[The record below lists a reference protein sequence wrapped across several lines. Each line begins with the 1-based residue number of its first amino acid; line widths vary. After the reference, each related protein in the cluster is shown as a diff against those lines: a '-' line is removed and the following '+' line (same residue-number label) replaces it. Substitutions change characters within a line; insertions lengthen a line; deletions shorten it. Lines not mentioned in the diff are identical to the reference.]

1 MKKAAKIVPLV
12 VLLAMVGVIVYAV
25 MVWPVNPTRMKP
37 AKSYEQLRDTVEK
50 KTDIRVPGEKLLPWT
65 VTERQLRM
73 DGPSRLAKVS
83 GFAISG
89 TMERGGVAFN
99 AEVSVGVTGV
109 VGDLPSPWDVYR
121 YVPVY
126 LFRNQGFY
134 MAQLCIDGSEY
145 IIQLYYPE
153 NVTLPEEDA
162 AYVEDALHRPERSL
176 KNAPRRGAFFRLSQ
190 KGKALL
196 GQKACSL
203 PRA

>member
-1 MKKAAKIVPLV
+1 MKKAATI
-12 VLLAMVGVIVYAV
+12 VLLAVLLAIVGGIVYTV
-25 MVWPVNPTRMKP
+25 LTWPIYPQPQKNVD
-37 AKSYEQLRDTVEK
+37 SYAQLRDTVEK
-50 KTDIRVPGEKLLPWT
+50 KTDIRVPGEDLLPWT

-73 DGPSRLAKVS
+73 DGPSRMAKVS

-89 TMERGGVAFN
+89 TMERGGVTFN

-126 LFRNQGFY
+126 LFQNQGFY

-162 AYVEDALHRPERSL
+162 AYVEDALRT
-176 KNAPRRGAFFRLSQ
+176 
-190 KGKALL
+190 
-196 GQKACSL
+196 ACHVIIDL
-203 PRA
+203 NEA

>member
-1 MKKAAKIVPLV
+1 MKKAAKIVLLA
-12 VLLAMVGVIVYAV
+12 VLLAIVGVIVYAV
-25 MVWPVNPTRMKP
+25 MVCPVNPTRMKP

-50 KTDIRVPGEKLLPWT
+50 KTDIRVPGENLLPWT

-83 GFAISG
+83 GFALSG
-89 TMERGGVAFN
+89 TMERGGVAFS

-126 LFRNQGFY
+126 LFQNQGFY

-153 NVTLPEEDA
+153 NVTLSEKDA
-162 AYVEDALHRPERSL
+162 AYVEDALRT
-176 KNAPRRGAFFRLSQ
+176 
-190 KGKALL
+190 
-196 GQKACSL
+196 ACHVISDL
-203 PRA
+203 NEA

>member
-1 MKKAAKIVPLV
+1 MKKSTKI
-12 VLLAMVGVIVYAV
+12 VLLAVLLAIVGGIVYAV

-37 AKSYEQLRDTVEK
+37 AESYEQLRDTVEK
-50 KTDIRVPGEKLLPWT
+50 KTDIRVPGEDLLPWT

-83 GFAISG
+83 GFALSG
-89 TMERGGVAFN
+89 TMERGGVDFS

-134 MAQLCIDGSEY
+134 MAQLYIGGSEY

-162 AYVEDALHRPERSL
+162 AYIENTLQAACHNIIDL
-176 KNAPRRGAFFRLSQ
+176 NAG
-190 KGKALL
+190 
-196 GQKACSL
+196 
-203 PRA
+203 

>member
-1 MKKAAKIVPLV
+1 MKKAAKIVLLV

-89 TMERGGVAFN
+89 TMERGRAYRSKNQKAPF
-99 AEVSVGVTGV
+99 S
-109 VGDLPSPWDVYR
+109 SPTYR
-121 YVPVY
+121 YP
-126 LFRNQGFY
+126 
-134 MAQLCIDGSEY
+134 CS
-145 IIQLYYPE
+145 
-153 NVTLPEEDA
+153 
-162 AYVEDALHRPERSL
+162 
-176 KNAPRRGAFFRLSQ
+176 RRRFSAR
-190 KGKALL
+190 
-196 GQKACSL
+196 CSL
-203 PRA
+203 PKSVSNSP

>member
-1 MKKAAKIVPLV
+1 
-12 VLLAMVGVIVYAV
+12 MVGVIVYAV

-37 AKSYEQLRDTVEK
+37 AESYEQLRDTVEK
-50 KTDIRVPGEKLLPWT
+50 KTDIRVPGEDLLPWT

-83 GFAISG
+83 GFALSG
-89 TMERGGVAFN
+89 TMERGGVAFS

-145 IIQLYYPE
+145 IIQLHYPE

-162 AYVEDALHRPERSL
+162 AYVEDALRT
-176 KNAPRRGAFFRLSQ
+176 
-190 KGKALL
+190 
-196 GQKACSL
+196 ACHVIIDL
-203 PRA
+203 NEA

>member
-1 MKKAAKIVPLV
+1 
-12 VLLAMVGVIVYAV
+12 
-25 MVWPVNPTRMKP
+25 
-37 AKSYEQLRDTVEK
+37 
-50 KTDIRVPGEKLLPWT
+50 
-65 VTERQLRM
+65 
-73 DGPSRLAKVS
+73 
-83 GFAISG
+83 
-89 TMERGGVAFN
+89 MERGGVTFN

-162 AYVEDALHRPERSL
+162 AYVEDALRT
-176 KNAPRRGAFFRLSQ
+176 
-190 KGKALL
+190 
-196 GQKACSL
+196 ACHVIIDL
-203 PRA
+203 NEA